1 MSFNYDGNRK
11 WGFSSPTRDERG
23 RGLRLSRVILDPRLS
38 RGVEARVL
46 LEGPGDE
53 RNVGPDVTG
62 ERPQEEGRQ
71 SPREVGN
78 DTWETHEPFTM
89 NVPRLVGVQA

>member
-1 MSFNYDGNRK
+1 M
-11 WGFSSPTRDERG
+11 
-23 RGLRLSRVILDPRLS
+23 ILDPRLS

-78 DTWETHEPFTM
+78 DT
-89 NVPRLVGVQA
+89 